1 VGAFDGRLEPL
12 KGDRMTAASSA
23 KALKLNLG
31 CADNLMAGY
40 LNVDCCPTEGGTT
53 DKFLLCDLTKPWP
66 WENSSVE
73 HIKSWD
79 CFEHL
84 PDKIHTMN
92 ECCRVLQPGGTVD
105 LFVPTTDGRGAFQD
119 PTHKSW
125 WTPNDLFYFCDQYVE
140 WQRFHVAYGITARFW
155 HEGFDHSEF
164 PNKVWKMRV
173 TLTAVKP

>member
-1 VGAFDGRLEPL
+1 
-12 KGDRMTAASSA
+12 MAATSTITP
-23 KALKLNLG
+23 LKLNLG
-31 CADNLMAGY
+31 CSDSHMPGY
-40 LNVDCCPTEGGTT
+40 VNVD
-53 DKFLLCDLTKPWP
+53 LCEPADQIVDLSYAWP
-66 WENSSVE
+66 WETSSVQS
-73 HIKSWD
+73 IKAWD
-79 CFEHL
+79 IFEHL
-84 PDKIHTMN
+84 EDKIHTMN
-92 ECCRVLQPGGTVD
+92 QCHRVLQPGGTVD

-125 WTPNDLFYFCDQYVE
+125 WTPNDLFYFCEQYVE